1 VTLIK
6 NKSGKTFSREALRE
20 EYTSILPASILGR
33 FYRVRSWRYEQAP
46 GANSGALIIGFL
58 VAAIG
63 ASMSYLEAWAINPAR
78 DFGPRLFCYL
88 AGWGNSALPSPDNYW
103 YVPIVAPLI
112 GGAVGGGA
120 YQVLIH
126 PLRSTTEVSGT
137 STSRTRREDRSRDVR
152 RRCAHT
158 KFGRVPL
165 SRDGYRPGPIMKF
178 RQSAPCRQYFDGRG
192 PGHLEYLRT
201 FLPRVGRLVSRR
213 NLCAFAAWVQSLTHR
228 SSKGCLH
235 RA

>member
-126 PLRSTTEVSGT
+126 PLQAP
-137 STSRTRREDRSRDVR
+137 
-152 RRCAHT
+152 RRCR
-158 KFGRVPL
+158 GR
-165 SRDGYRPGPIMKF
+165 
-178 RQSAPCRQYFDGRG
+178 A
-192 PGHLEYLRT
+192 HLERG
-201 FLPRVGRLVSRR
+201 GRIARET
-213 NLCAFAAWVQSLTHR
+213 CDAAARILNSVEYR
-228 SSKGCLH
+228 CLET
-235 RA
+235 AIDLALL